1 MEVSVVGCSQGCVWG
16 VEASGRRLGVLGR
29 KQVGVGG
36 RVGFE
41 GLSRWG
47 RGAHVC
53 LRSTAIRAQVAD
65 RMGGVLGEGSVVKK
79 SSIGKQVYIYI
90 CIFFFV
96 LYFILSKIFRW
107 IIFL

>member
-16 VEASGRRLGVLGR
+16 LEASGRRLGVLGR

-90 CIFFFV
+90 CICFFG